1 MCTICNKAFGRSDHL
16 SKHLRTHEGKGK
28 NVVQEKNS
36 KEDDVNDTKLFNM
49 EDDDDED
56 DDVFEED

>member
-1 MCTICNKAFGRSDHL
+1 MCIICNKVFGRSDYL
-16 SKHLRTHEGKGK
+16 SKYFRIYEGKGK

-36 KEDDVNDTKLFNM
+36 KEDDVNDIKLFNM